1 MDVLRAVAD
10 GTRLAILKRL
20 ARGELCACKLPK
32 LTGRSQ
38 PNVSKHLRV
47 LLEAGL
53 ITVREEGTKR
63 LYSLSAKGK
72 RVIRDISEW

>member
-10 GTRLAILKRL
+10 DTRLAILKQL
-20 ARGELCACKLPK
+20 GRGELCACKLPK

-63 LYSLSAKGK
+63 LYSLSK
-72 RVIRDISEW
+72 RGRKVLSDVSAW